1 MRRRSL
7 TSTSMEES
15 READTVGFG
24 RWVFVFWV
32 YKVEERGGGGGG
44 GGWSGGGGGGWLRFA
59 GLFKLVAVFDFE
71 LDFCGF
77 SSQHFGIKR
86 PLCNLK
92 FFFGM
97 VLISCCD
104 GLA

>member
-44 GGWSGGGGGGWLRFA
+44 WSGGGGGGWLRFA

-71 LDFCGF
+71 LDFCGV

-92 FFFGM
+92 FFL
-97 VLISCCD
+97 VWS
-104 GLA
+104 